1 MQIPVFVSCPTSLNP
16 AQESSREIINGLLEE
31 MNLEARALG
40 RSDYPVAL
48 PLREV
53 FVIAR
58 HCAGGIILGFSQF
71 LARTGVN
78 KPGTPKQA
86 DAVDVPFPTSW
97 NHLEAG
103 ILYSLG
109 VPLLVFREQG
119 ITGGV
124 FDPGVSDVF
133 VNDMPIPGQTRIGDL
148 REMFLKWRG
157 KVSEIYYADTPVSRR

>member
-1 MQIPVFVSCPTSLNP
+1 MRIPVFVSCPTSLSP
-16 AQESSREIINGLLEE
+16 AQEASRDIIGGLLEE
-31 MNLEARALG
+31 MNLEPRALG

-71 LARTGVN
+71 IAKTGVM
-78 KPGTPKQA
+78 KPGTTKQIDAA
-86 DAVDVPFPTSW
+86 DVQYPTAW

-109 VPLLVFREQG
+109 FPLLVFREPG

-133 VNDMPIPGQTRIGDL
+133 VNDMPVPGQTRIGDL

-157 KVSEIYYADTPVSRR
+157 KVSEIYYADTPVSRK